1 MFEPDILGLPW
12 QIAKE
17 LVEQAQCSY
26 VIKETISPK
35 TSGSKSADSV
45 GIVVRVCARPLQPL
59 EITLA
64 YPVMVPKSAVTSS
77 D

>member
-17 LVEQAQCSY
+17 IVEQAQCRY
-26 VIKETISPK
+26 TIKETISPK
-35 TSGSKSADSV
+35 IGEGKSAQSV
-45 GIVVRVCARPLQPL
+45 GVVARICSRPLQPL
-59 EITLA
+59 EITLV
-64 YPVMVPKSAVTSS
+64 YPVIVPKSAVTSS